1 MNIKINLVLLAASI
15 AVYSAIPKEK
25 NKVVQL
31 IETILALNNEKQKL
45 FKSAGAEVLKVGGIY
60 AGLFLL
66 FNKLKVKV

>member
-1 MNIKINLVLLAASI
+1 MNIKINLILLAVSV
-15 AVYSAIPKEK
+15 AVYSAVPKEK

-31 IETILALNNEKQKL
+31 IETIPALNNEKQKL
-45 FKSAGAEVLKVGGIY
+45 FKSAGTEILKIGGIY